1 MKFIGITGGAGSGKS
16 LVLDYLE
23 DKHSAYVIR
32 ADDVARDLVKKGHE
46 CYEPYVELFGAEAVG
61 EDGELKRD
69 LIAAKVFVEPGLRLK
84 MNALIHPAVKRFLIQ
99 DVEKIRLSGKF
110 DFYFLE
116 AALLIEE
123 NYDKICDEL
132 WYVYAKEGVRRERLK
147 ATRGYPDEKIDNII
161 KSQKSEEEFRRACT
175 EIIDNSGS
183 AEETYRQLDRLIV
196 DKG

>member
-16 LVLDYLE
+16 LLLDYLE

-46 CYEPYVELFGAEAVG
+46 CYGPYVELFGAEAIG

-69 LIAAKVFVEPGLRLK
+69 FIAAKVFAEPRLRLE
-84 MNALIHPAVKRFLIQ
+84 MNALIHPAVKKFLVK
-99 DVEKIRLSGKF
+99 DVEKIRLSGKY

-132 WYVYAKEGVRRERLK
+132 WYIYAKEGVRRERLK
-147 ATRGYPDEKIDNII
+147 ATRGYTDEKIDNII
-161 KSQKSEEEFRRACT
+161 KSQKGEEEFRRVCT

-183 AEETYRQLDRLIV
+183 AGETYRQLDRLISYRL
-196 DKG
+196 